1 MPSTY
6 DKDLAFEILN
16 QILEALKKIDK
27 RFRPIT
33 SPEEFTDSD
42 IGMEKLDSICMQL
55 IVIGESLK
63 NFDKV
68 TSKEVL
74 AKYPEINWKRV
85 MGMRDIITHHYSDVD
100 AEAIFDVCKNH
111 ISKLK
116 KTILNISKEIL

>member
-1 MPSTY
+1 
-6 DKDLAFEILN
+6 
-16 QILEALKKIDK
+16 
-27 RFRPIT
+27 
-33 SPEEFTDSD
+33 
-42 IGMEKLDSICMQL
+42 MQL

-74 AKYPEINWKRV
+74 VKYPEINWKRV
-85 MGMRDIITHHYSDVD
+85 MGMRDIITHHYFDVD

>member
-1 MPSTY
+1 
-6 DKDLAFEILN
+6 
-16 QILEALKKIDK
+16 
-27 RFRPIT
+27 
-33 SPEEFTDSD
+33 
-42 IGMEKLDSICMQL
+42 MQL

-85 MGMRDIITHHYSDVD
+85 MGMRDIITHHYFDVD